1 MSPESTDEITRLL
14 NEWSGGSTVALSR
27 LIELVYPELR
37 RIAARHLRQ
46 ERDGHTLQPTAL
58 VSEAYM
64 RLVQGAERQWQ
75 GRRHFFA
82 VAAHI
87 VRAVLVDHARARQRL
102 KRGSGQVA
110 FELTENMAATP
121 ASAVDLLDLDT
132 ALQALDALD
141 PQQARIVEL
150 RYFAGLSIEET
161 AETMGLSTGTVKRGW
176 VAAKTYVRR
185 YLDGTPLT

>member
-14 NEWSGGSTVALSR
+14 NEWSGGSTAALSR

-64 RLVQGAERQWQ
+64 RLVQGSERQWQ

-82 VAAHI
+82 VAAHV

-102 KRGSGQVA
+102 KRGSGQAA
-110 FELTENMAATP
+110 FELTENMASTP
-121 ASAVDLLDLDT
+121 AAAVDLLDLDT
-132 ALQALDALD
+132 ALQALEALD
-141 PQQARIVEL
+141 AQQARIVEL

-185 YLDGTPLT
+185 HLDGSRA